1 MGGAVGGWQRE
12 RERERERERLLS
24 RSKGFY
30 SSIDIAW
37 MTHNTLKVENHN

>member
-1 MGGAVGGWQRE
+1 MGGAVGGWQ
-12 RERERERERLLS
+12 RERERERLLS